1 MKSLL
6 PTFVATLLLAAPI
19 LGAAESPG
27 LAGATRF
34 DSDRAG
40 LSKNGRLHILELG
53 GSARERGLRHG
64 RALRSEIAGVFTL
77 WQADIARNTK
87 RDAAVVITEFL
98 AATNFIPAIEKWTP
112 DLLEEVRGI
121 AEGAGQSFD
130 TVFAFQLLDELW
142 VYLDQKNAHHCS
154 SLGVPARGTRPAL
167 VAQNM
172 DLGSF
177 RDGYQV
183 VLHLAESASG
193 PEQFVFT
200 CAGLIATNGLN
211 RHGIALACNT
221 LMQLQASASG
231 LPVAFVVRGVLA
243 QRQGAA
249 AADFLRRVPHASG
262 QNYVLGTG
270 RDVADFE
277 ASAGKVVPLPPAAN
291 GTVVHTNH
299 PLVNDDLKPWHRTKI
314 DQQTPQQKASNNS
327 ATRLLA
333 VEQRIGQA
341 KADIDTDVIK
351 ATLQSKDSAKFP
363 VCVPVKPNGGSTF
376 GGVIMILSK
385 MCAMEVTAGPPD
397 VNPFVRFTFSHASE

>member
-6 PTFVATLLLAAPI
+6 PTLLATLLLTASI
-19 LGAAESPG
+19 LGAAELPG
-27 LAGATRF
+27 VART
-34 DSDRAG
+34 DSDSAV
-40 LSKNGRLHILELG
+40 LSKNGRLHILELA
-53 GSARERGLRHG
+53 GSPRERGLQHG
-64 RALRSEIAGVFTL
+64 RALRSEIAGVFAL
-77 WQADIARNTK
+77 WQADLARTTK
-87 RDAAVVITEFL
+87 KDADVVIAEFL

-121 AEGAGQSFD
+121 AEGARQSFD
-130 TVFAFQLLDELW
+130 TVLAFQLLDELW
-142 VYLDQKNAHHCS
+142 VYLDQKDAHHCS
-154 SLGVPARGTRPAL
+154 SFGVPARGDRPAF

-172 DLGSF
+172 DLESF

-183 VLHLAESASG
+183 VLHLAESASV

-200 CAGLIATNGLN
+200 CAGLIAANGLN

-221 LMQLQASASG
+221 LMQLRASATG

-243 QRQGAA
+243 QRQGSAA
-249 AADFLRRVPHASG
+249 AEFLRRVPHASG

-277 ASAGKVVPLPPAAN
+277 ASAGRVVSLPSAAN

-299 PLVNDDLKPWHRTKI
+299 PLVNDDLKPWHRAKI
-314 DQQTPQQKASNNS
+314 DQQTPQQKAGSNS
-327 ATRLLA
+327 ATRLRA

-341 KADIDTDVIK
+341 KADIDVGVVK

-376 GGVIMILSK
+376 GGIIMTLSK
-385 MCAMEVTAGPPD
+385 ICTMEVTAGPPD
-397 VNPFVRFTFSHASE
+397 VNPFVRFTFSHASEQQ